1 MKDAIIETPQP
12 TQGEKKGITGTTL
25 KIIALAAMFIDH
37 FAAIFIGDY
46 LEMMSIP
53 PAGSLQEQMLWHA
66 ENDHRLA
73 VITYVMWGMRLIGRF
88 GFPLFAFL
96 IVEGFQHTHSV
107 KKYALNLAIF
117 AVISELPFNLGFES
131 KLFYAKYQSVYFTL
145 LFGLLCITGIHYF
158 GETRK
163 EDEKIRPLFFVAA
176 FLAIPLAV
184 YMFITNCFIGMMLFK
199 LDWMTM
205 TLILLAAGVV
215 SMIVFL
221 IVGKGWDTA
230 KRNAFSSV
238 VLPLAV
244 FCALGDLLGTD
255 YGAGGVLLIAV
266 IYLFRA
272 NKKKAFALGCTVLT
286 LMTLFEA
293 TAFLMLIPIGAYNG
307 KRGMKLNKYV
317 YYAFYPVHIGL
328 IYLFT
333 LLMGFTTFAIR

>member
-1 MKDAIIETPQP
+1 
-12 TQGEKKGITGTTL
+12 
-25 KIIALAAMFIDH
+25 
-37 FAAIFIGDY
+37 
-46 LEMMSIP
+46 
-53 PAGSLQEQMLWHA
+53 
-66 ENDHRLA
+66 
-73 VITYVMWGMRLIGRF
+73 VIMRLIGRF

-117 AVISELPFNLGFES
+117 SVISELPFNLGFSS
-131 KLFYAKYQSVYFTL
+131 KLFFKDYQSVYFTL

-163 EDEKIRPLFFVAA
+163 EDEKLRPLFFVAA

-184 YMFITNCFIGMMLFK
+184 YMFITNCFIGVRIFT
-199 LDWMTM
+199 LDWMTL
-205 TLILLAAGVV
+205 TLVLLVAGVV
-215 SMIVFL
+215 SLIIFL

-238 VLPLAV
+238 VLPLTV
-244 FCALGDLLGTD
+244 FCALGDLLKTD

-266 IYLFRA
+266 IYLFRK
-272 NKKKAFALGCTVLT
+272 NKKNAFALGCTVLT
-286 LMTLFEA
+286 LMALAEA

-328 IYLFT
+328 IYLLA

>member
-1 MKDAIIETPQP
+1 MGDESFETPQP
-12 TQGEKKGITGTTL
+12 TLEEKQGITGTTL
-25 KIIALAAMFIDH
+25 KIIAMIAMFIDH
-37 FAAIFIGDY
+37 FAAIFISDY
-46 LEMMSIP
+46 LTTMSIP
-53 PAGSLQEQMLWHA
+53 PAGSLQEQTLWHA
-66 ENDHRLA
+66 QNDPKLA
-73 VITYVMWGMRLIGRF
+73 VISTILVIMRLIGRF

-117 AVISELPFNLGFES
+117 SVISELPFNLGFTS
-131 KLFYAKYQSVYFTL
+131 KLFYTGYQSVYFTL

-163 EDEKIRPLFFVAA
+163 EDEKLRPMFFVAA
-176 FLAIPLAV
+176 FLAIPLAI
-184 YMFITNCFIGMMLFK
+184 YMFITNCFIGVRIFT
-199 LDWMTM
+199 LDWMTL
-205 TLILLAAGVV
+205 TLVLLVAGVV
-215 SMIVFL
+215 SLIIFL

-238 VLPLAV
+238 VLPLTV
-244 FCALGDLLGTD
+244 FCALGDLLKTD

-266 IYLFRA
+266 IYLFRK
-272 NKKKAFALGCTVLT
+272 NKIKAFALGCTVLT
-286 LMTLFEA
+286 LMVLSEGM
-293 TAFLMLIPIGAYNG
+293 AFFMLIPIGAYNG

-328 IYLFT
+328 IYLLA

>member
-1 MKDAIIETPQP
+1 MGDESFETPQP
-12 TQGEKKGITGTTL
+12 TLEEKQGITGTTL
-25 KIIALAAMFIDH
+25 KIIAMIAMFIDH
-37 FAAIFIGDY
+37 FAAIFINDY
-46 LEMMSIP
+46 LMSMIP
-53 PAGSLQEQMLWHA
+53 PAGSLQEQLQWYA
-66 ENDHRLA
+66 ENPQINILRYVL
-73 VITYVMWGMRLIGRF
+73 VIMRLIGRF

-117 AVISELPFNLGFES
+117 SVISELPFNLGFTS
-131 KLFYAKYQSVYFTL
+131 KLFYTGYQSVYFTL

-163 EDEKIRPLFFVAA
+163 EDEKLRPMFFVAA

-184 YMFITNCFIGMMLFK
+184 YMFITNCFIGERIFT
-199 LDWMTM
+199 LDWMTL
-205 TLILLAAGVV
+205 TLVLLVAGVV
-215 SMIVFL
+215 SLIVFL

-238 VLPLAV
+238 VLPLTV
-244 FCALGDLLGTD
+244 FCALGDLLKTD

-266 IYLFRA
+266 IYLFRK
-272 NKKKAFALGCTVLT
+272 NKIEAFALGCTVLT
-286 LMTLFEA
+286 LMTLAEGM
-293 TAFLMLIPIGAYNG
+293 AFFMLIPIGAYNG

-328 IYLFT
+328 IYLLA

>member
-1 MKDAIIETPQP
+1 MGDESFETPQP
-12 TQGEKKGITGTTL
+12 TLEEKQGITGTTL
-25 KIIALAAMFIDH
+25 KIIAMIAMFIDH
-37 FAAIFIGDY
+37 FAAIFINDY
-46 LEMMSIP
+46 LMSMIP
-53 PAGSLQEQMLWHA
+53 PAGSLQEQLQWYA
-66 ENDHRLA
+66 ENPQINILRYVL
-73 VITYVMWGMRLIGRF
+73 VIMRLIGRF

-117 AVISELPFNLGFES
+117 SVISELPFNLGFTS
-131 KLFYAKYQSVYFTL
+131 KLFYTGYQSVYFTL

-163 EDEKIRPLFFVAA
+163 EDEKLRPMFFVAA

-184 YMFITNCFIGMMLFK
+184 YMFITNCFIGERIFT
-199 LDWMTM
+199 LDWMTL
-205 TLILLAAGVV
+205 TLVLLVAGVV
-215 SMIVFL
+215 SLIIFL

-238 VLPLAV
+238 VLPLTV
-244 FCALGDLLGTD
+244 FCAFGDLLKTD

-266 IYLFRA
+266 IYLFRK
-272 NKKKAFALGCTVLT
+272 NKIEAFALGCTVLT
-286 LMTLFEA
+286 LMTLAEGMTF
-293 TAFLMLIPIGAYNG
+293 FMLIPIGAYNG

-328 IYLFT
+328 IYLLA

>member
-1 MKDAIIETPQP
+1 MGDEIFSAPQ
-12 TQGEKKGITGTTL
+12 QAQAEKKGIPGTTL

-37 FAAIFIGDY
+37 FAAIFINDY
-46 LEMMSIP
+46 LMTVRIA
-53 PAGSLQEQMLWHA
+53 PAGSLQEQAQWYA
-66 ENDHRLA
+66 QNDPKIAAISTLMG
-73 VITYVMWGMRLIGRF
+73 IMRLIGRF

-117 AVISELPFNLGFES
+117 SVISELPFNLGFSS
-131 KLFYAKYQSVYFTL
+131 KLFCKDYQSVYFTL
-145 LFGLLCITGIHYF
+145 LFGLLCITCIHYL

-163 EDEKIRPLFFVAA
+163 EDEKLRPLFFVAA
-176 FLAIPLAV
+176 FLAIPLAI
-184 YMFITNCFIGMMLFK
+184 YMFITNCFIGMLIFT

-215 SMIVFL
+215 SLIVFL

-230 KRNAFSSV
+230 KRNVFSSV
-238 VLPLAV
+238 VLPLTV
-244 FCALGDLLGTD
+244 FCALGDLFKTD

-266 IYLFRA
+266 IYLFRK

-286 LMTLFEA
+286 LMTPVEA
-293 TAFLMLIPIGAYNG
+293 AAFLMLIPIGAYNG

-328 IYLFT
+328 IYLLT